1 MSWIL
6 TPLKSG
12 APANSGYTWNITGL
26 SATTDYAYRAYVII
40 DGIAYYGE
48 TRYGRTCIEPT
59 YPPSGVTTGIA
70 ESVGENMFIVSGNTV
85 GYKDGLPLSEYG
97 VLFTQNSFWGTCANL
112 KYENVPNVCREY
124 VTGDTII
131 PLTYDETLSGLG
143 AGMMTYY
150 RAYAK
155 NGSGVGYGNVCTQMT
170 TSPPI
175 TTFDINVNLSWVGA
189 FDSLDG
195 FGGQINLYC
204 DSTLVSTCYYDDYS
218 KMELTSWTVSC
229 DSDYCVDF
237 SLVTAFNDGYNVM
250 PDTCWCFIGDPFYN
264 YNTITPAITEGKSIH
279 FEICGAGGA
288 I

>member
-1 MSWIL
+1 
-6 TPLKSG
+6 
-12 APANSGYTWNITGL
+12 
-26 SATTDYAYRAYVII
+26 
-40 DGIAYYGE
+40 
-48 TRYGRTCIEPT
+48 
-59 YPPSGVTTGIA
+59 
-70 ESVGENMFIVSGNTV
+70 MFIVSGNTV